1 MALPELLEFPV
12 GNYTL
17 GSIMV
22 GEVLSKRVY
31 VLFVGN
37 YVQCDSTDSH
47 KLLDFKCCTVVI
59 RSSEFIILSLH
70 SSA

>member
-12 GNYTL
+12 GNYTS
-17 GSIMV
+17 GSVIV
-22 GEVLSKRVY
+22 DEGLSKRVTCCLLEITY
-31 VLFVGN
+31 NVIAQI
-37 YVQCDSTDSH
+37 YI
-47 KLLDFKCCTVVI
+47 KLLDFECCTVVI